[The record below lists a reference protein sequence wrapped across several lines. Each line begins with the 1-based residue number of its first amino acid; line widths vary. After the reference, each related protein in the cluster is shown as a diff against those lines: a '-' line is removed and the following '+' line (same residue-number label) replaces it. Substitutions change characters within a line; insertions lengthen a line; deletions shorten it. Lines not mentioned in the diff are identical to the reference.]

1 MRLSRFFVD
10 QPLALGQ
17 HDLPETQAHYI
28 GRVLRHA
35 TGDAVQLFD
44 GSGREYLGEL
54 VEVGKKNVRVELR
67 EQFAGQ
73 PDSPLR
79 IHLGQGLSRGER
91 MDWAIQKATELGV
104 AEITP
109 IVSERCEV
117 RLKDERAD
125 KRLQHWR
132 QVAISAC
139 EQCGRSSLPLIHPPL
154 ALEDWLRGRDDDLRL
169 VLHPVAAPLASH
181 APPSRLAF
189 LVGPEGGLSDAEVE
203 QAQAAGFHSARLGPR
218 VLRTETAP
226 VVSVNPFQN
235 IQVGTIG
242 IPVPST
248 LCKVIGD
255 DGQEVPLGER
265 GELCVK
271 GPQVMKGYWQR
282 QEATDEILDAD
293 GWLKTG
299 DIAIIQEDGYMR
311 IVDRK
316 KDMILVSG
324 FNVYPNELEDVL
336 ATLPGVLQC
345 AAIGIPDEKSG
356 ESIKVFVVV
365 KPGATLTKEQVMQHM
380 HDNLTGYKR
389 PKAVEFRDSLPTTNV
404 GKILRRELR
413 DEELK
418 KAGQK

>member
-10 QPLALGQ
+10 QPLSLGQ
-17 HDLPETQAHYI
+17 HDLPEAQAHYI

-139 EQCGRSSLPLIHPPL
+139 EQCGRNTVPEVRMPMELDAWL
-154 ALEDWLRGRDDDLRL
+154 AEETQELKLN
-169 VLHPVAAPLASH
+169 LHPRAPYSINTLPIPEH
-181 APPSRLAF
+181 GVRL
-189 LVGPEGGLSDAEVE
+189 LIGPEGGLSSDEI
-203 QAQAAGFHSARLGPR
+203 ARTVQEDFKEMLLGPR
-218 VLRTETAP
+218 VLRTETAAL
-226 VVSVNPFQN
+226 
-235 IQVGTIG
+235 T
-242 IPVPST
+242 
-248 LCKVIGD
+248 
-255 DGQEVPLGER
+255 
-265 GELCVK
+265 
-271 GPQVMKGYWQR
+271 
-282 QEATDEILDAD
+282 
-293 GWLKTG
+293 
-299 DIAIIQEDGYMR
+299 AIT
-311 IVDRK
+311 
-316 KDMILVSG
+316 
-324 FNVYPNELEDVL
+324 
-336 ATLPGVLQC
+336 ALQC
-345 AAIGIPDEKSG
+345 RFGDLA
-356 ESIKVFVVV
+356 
-365 KPGATLTKEQVMQHM
+365 
-380 HDNLTGYKR
+380 
-389 PKAVEFRDSLPTTNV
+389 
-404 GKILRRELR
+404 
-413 DEELK
+413 
-418 KAGQK
+418 